1 MARQCVARILEPF
14 TIGVTAH
21 TWPNLRRHSI
31 TESDKHGAMTDAR
44 NNLARY
50 RADIAAQLLRSLKL
64 RLVCFRQAEE
74 NEYNADLALRTGAG
88 AV

>member
-1 MARQCVARILEPF
+1 
-14 TIGVTAH
+14 
-21 TWPNLRRHSI
+21 
-31 TESDKHGAMTDAR
+31 MTDAR

-50 RADIAAQLLRSLKL
+50 RANIAAQLLRSLKL